1 MPVDRQSSASAAHTS
16 DRPTG
21 FRNPWFQ
28 FTLNIIGVVVYELLL
43 KAGAAAS
50 ADPAKRWSWI
60 GINALA
66 SPLTWLA
73 IVVIIIE
80 LAIWLYILKYI
91 PLSIAFPLSR
101 TVDALV
107 PISCWLILKEA
118 ISPLRWCGIVLV
130 IIGLVIVAKPAA
142 ELEERL

>member
-1 MPVDRQSSASAAHTS
+1 MTNN
-16 DRPTG
+16 RPTG

-28 FTLNIIGVVVYELLL
+28 FVLNIIFVVVYELLL
-43 KAGAAAS
+43 KAGAS
-50 ADPAKRWSWI
+50 ATANRGGNWSWI
-60 GINALA
+60 GITALE

-73 IVVIIIE
+73 IAIIIVD
-80 LAIWLYILKYI
+80 LMVWLYILRYI

-101 TVDALV
+101 AVDVLV

-118 ISPLRWCGIVLV
+118 ISPLRWCGIALV
-130 IIGLVIVAKPAA
+130 VVGLVIVAKPAA

>member
-1 MPVDRQSSASAAHTS
+1 MSE
-16 DRPTG
+16 RPTG

-28 FTLNIIGVVVYELLL
+28 FVLNILFVVIYELLL
-43 KAGAAAS
+43 KAGASAT
-50 ADPAKRWSWI
+50 ADPAKGWSGF
-60 GINALA
+60 GITALT

-73 IVVIIIE
+73 ICVIVID
-80 LAIWLYILKYI
+80 LVIWLYILRYI

-101 TVDALV
+101 AVDVLV

-118 ISPLRWCGIVLV
+118 ISPLRWGGIALV

-142 ELEERL
+142 QLEERL

>member
-1 MPVDRQSSASAAHTS
+1 MTNQ
-16 DRPTG
+16 RPTG

-28 FTLNIIGVVVYELLL
+28 FVLNIIFVVVYELLL
-43 KAGAAAS
+43 KAGASSTAS
-50 ADPAKRWSWI
+50 RAGNWSWI
-60 GINALA
+60 GVSALA

-73 IVVIIIE
+73 IAIIIVD
-80 LAIWLYILKYI
+80 LIIWLYILRHI

-101 TVDALV
+101 AVDVLV

-118 ISPLRWCGIVLV
+118 ISPLRWCGIALV
-130 IIGLVIVAKPAA
+130 ILGLVIVAKPAA

>member
-1 MPVDRQSSASAAHTS
+1 MAKIDTMP

-28 FTLNIIGVVVYELLL
+28 FVLNIIGVVVYELLL
-43 KAGAAAS
+43 KAGATAT
-50 ADPAKRWSWI
+50 ADPAGGWI
-60 GINALA
+60 GITALT

-73 IVVIIIE
+73 IAVIIVD
-80 LAIWLYILKYI
+80 LVIWLYILRYI

-101 TVDALV
+101 TVDVLV

-118 ISPLRWCGIVLV
+118 ISPLRWCGIGLV
-130 IIGLVIVAKPAA
+130 IIGLIIVAKPAA
-142 ELEERL
+142 QLVERL